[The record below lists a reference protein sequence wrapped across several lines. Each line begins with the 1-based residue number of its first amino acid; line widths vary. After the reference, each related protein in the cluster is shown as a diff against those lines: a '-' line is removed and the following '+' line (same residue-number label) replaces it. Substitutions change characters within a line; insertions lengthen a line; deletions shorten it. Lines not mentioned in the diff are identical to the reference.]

1 MTTTAFVTRVR
12 TTLAGSVRR
21 VGKRIPLARIRDR
34 VRHDRRGTAL
44 ILSMLLTV
52 ALAGIATS
60 AIYLGGNATILSISM
75 DRERDFKYASE
86 AALAMGKSRINY
98 DALAVPDTGYT
109 QLLTD
114 ATISGADGKPIPN
127 VTVNMYVGPTGPM
140 TGQFGRFVSV
150 VTEARDTR
158 GARFVRRL
166 ELTQESFAKFAYWTD
181 LESNNGS
188 TIWFQNGD
196 QLWGPVWSNDVINV
210 SNTNGSPTFW
220 SNVGTAQYINGK
232 SQGIFKQGYQE
243 NQRAITLPNN
253 GSLSKMPGYASAG
266 SLSFTSS
273 YTGDVSGLTTRMEFV
288 TADID
293 GNGVIDPSEG
303 FLKVYVINAAGSAA
317 WLRGDWSNRQYN
329 CGAWYNISATERRFF
344 PIFLHSQSWMKTFL
358 SGTGKTYNPVLNANA
373 NDLYNRL
380 TRSKASYTA
389 ADQEMAVM
397 QYTGTGQ
404 CFLGGA
410 PELAGSERWGNAAY
424 SAANT
429 AAAAAGTQYKLYG
442 GRDTT
447 FTPTGNY
454 GSWKNWTG
462 TVDASVAA
470 ARRDGAQ
477 LFPLYRGLN
486 TGTKGVVYIAG
497 SVGVSGSIKA
507 HVTLYS
513 SASIGILDDLKYA
526 ADPSTTNCADI
537 LGMIAGKNIMIADNA
552 LNGPQALSDGV
563 YHNYDDTQDM
573 FIQSV
578 IMALNTSFGA
588 ENYSTGPTDANDCEG
603 KTVGRGCIYLLGGL
617 IQDSRGAVGTSL
629 SNGTATGY
637 VKRYSYDRCALYN
650 PPPYFPTTGR
660 YTDNRYYEIDP
671 QSFNVASLFASLTPS
686 H

>member
-1 MTTTAFVTRVR
+1 M
-12 TTLAGSVRR
+12 
-21 VGKRIPLARIRDR
+21 
-34 VRHDRRGTAL
+34 RHDRRGTAL
-44 ILSMLLTV
+44 ILAMLLTIS
-52 ALAGIATS
+52 LAGIAAS
-60 AIYLGGNATILSISM
+60 AIYLGGNSTILAISM

-98 DALAVPDTGYT
+98 DALAVPDTGYS
-109 QLLTD
+109 QLLTN
-114 ATISGADGKPIPN
+114 ATITGADGKPIPD

-150 VTEARDTR
+150 VTEARDSR

-210 SNTNGSPTFW
+210 SNTNGAPTFW
-220 SNVGTAQYINGK
+220 DNVGTAKTINGK
-232 SQGIFKQGYQE
+232 SQGIFKDGYLE
-243 NQRAITLPNN
+243 NQRPITLPDN
-253 GSLSKMPGYASAG
+253 GSLSKMPGYAAAG
-266 SLSFTSS
+266 NLSFSNS

-288 TADID
+288 TADLN
-293 GNGVIDPSEG
+293 GNGTIDANEG
-303 FLKVYVINAAGSAA
+303 FLKVYTINSSGSAA
-317 WLRGDWSNRQYN
+317 WLRGDWSNRTYN
-329 CGAWYNISATERRFF
+329 CGAWYYISATERRFF
-344 PIFLHSQSWMKTFL
+344 PIFLHTQSWMKTFL
-358 SGTGKTYNPVLNANA
+358 SGIGKTYNPVLAANA
-373 NDLYNRL
+373 NDLYNKL
-380 TRSKASYTA
+380 TLSKSGYSST
-389 ADQEMAVM
+389 DQQNAIL
-397 QYTGTGQ
+397 QSTGTGQ

-410 PELAGSERWGNAAY
+410 PELAGSERWNNSAY

-447 FTPTGNY
+447 FTPVGKF

-462 TVDASVAA
+462 TVDPSVSAVRA
-470 ARRDGAQ
+470 DAAQ

-486 TGTKGVVYIAG
+486 TGTKGVIYMNG
-497 SVGVSGSIKA
+497 STGVSGTIKA
-507 HVTLYS
+507 HITLYVNGN
-513 SASIGILDDLKYA
+513 IGILDDLKYA

-537 LGMIAGKNIMIADNA
+537 LGMISAKNVMIADNA
-552 LNGPQALSDGV
+552 INGPQQIGSGS
-563 YHNYDDTQDM
+563 YRNYDDTQDM

-578 IMALNTSFGA
+578 IMALNTSFGV
-588 ENYSTGPTDANDCEG
+588 EDYDTGPTNANGCEG
-603 KTVGRGCIYLLGGL
+603 KTVGRGCIYMLGGL
-617 IQDSRGAVGTSL
+617 IQYSRGAVGTSL
-629 SNGTATGY
+629 SNGTATGF

-671 QSFNVASLFASLTPS
+671 QTFNVASLFASLTPS
-686 H
+686 Q